1 MLEVKGLKKTFKMS
15 KKQQKIEKTKEKIK
29 VAVAD
34 VSFDARPGEIL
45 GILGANGA
53 GKTTTLRILA
63 SVIKADEGQVCL
75 DGADITG
82 NLMDY
87 RRHIGFLT
95 SELKLED
102 YFTPNYLFDYFSKL
116 YGVGE
121 EQAAQRKKELFEKFG
136 IDKFAEVKVADM
148 STGMKQKISLVI
160 SIVHNPDI
168 IIFDEPTNGLD
179 IPGKSQFRKFIASG
193 MSDDKTIVI
202 STHQVRDIDKVL
214 DHVLIMDDSRVLLD
228 ESTSNICDKLF
239 FVESDDREL
248 AKSALFAIPTIQGN
262 YLILPNEKQDE
273 SELNLELLFNAT
285 LATPEEIARLFHTQK

>member
-1 MLEVKGLKKTFKMS
+1 MRV
-15 KKQQKIEKTKEKIK
+15 
-29 VAVAD
+29 
-34 VSFDARPGEIL
+34 RGEIL

-121 EQAAQRKKELFEKFG
+121 EQAAQRKKSCLKN
-136 IDKFAEVKVADM
+136 
-148 STGMKQKISLVI
+148 S
-160 SIVHNPDI
+160 
-168 IIFDEPTNGLD
+168 
-179 IPGKSQFRKFIASG
+179 
-193 MSDDKTIVI
+193 
-202 STHQVRDIDKVL
+202 
-214 DHVLIMDDSRVLLD
+214 VLINLQRLRLP
-228 ESTSNICDKLF
+228 ICQP
-239 FVESDDREL
+239 V
-248 AKSALFAIPTIQGN
+248 
-262 YLILPNEKQDE
+262 
-273 SELNLELLFNAT
+273 
-285 LATPEEIARLFHTQK
+285 

>member
-15 KKQQKIEKTKEKIK
+15 KKQQKIEKTKEKIN

-179 IPGKSQFRKFIASG
+179 VITERIVVISSHIFSLIEKICDRVVIIIRGKSVCCDTLENVMAGQSLEDRFFELYENMEGKA
-193 MSDDKTIVI
+193 
-202 STHQVRDIDKVL
+202 
-214 DHVLIMDDSRVLLD
+214 D
-228 ESTSNICDKLF
+228 E
-239 FVESDDREL
+239 
-248 AKSALFAIPTIQGN
+248 
-262 YLILPNEKQDE
+262 
-273 SELNLELLFNAT
+273 
-285 LATPEEIARLFHTQK
+285 

>member
-179 IPGKSQFRKFIASG
+179 VITERIVVNFLKELREQGQCIIISSHIFSLIEKICDRVVIIIRGKSVCCDTLENVMAGQPLEDRFFELYENMEGKA
-193 MSDDKTIVI
+193 
-202 STHQVRDIDKVL
+202 
-214 DHVLIMDDSRVLLD
+214 D
-228 ESTSNICDKLF
+228 E
-239 FVESDDREL
+239 
-248 AKSALFAIPTIQGN
+248 
-262 YLILPNEKQDE
+262 
-273 SELNLELLFNAT
+273 
-285 LATPEEIARLFHTQK
+285 

>member
-1 MLEVKGLKKTFKMS
+1 MITVDDLSLQYSGAPLFS
-15 KKQQKIEKTKEKIK
+15 KVNLQFT
-29 VAVAD
+29 
-34 VSFDARPGEIL
+34 PGNCY
-45 GILGANGA
+45 GIIGANGA

-160 SIVHNPDI
+160 SIVHNRI
-168 IIFDEPTNGLD
+168 LLSLMNRPTDSMLLRNGLW
-179 IPGKSQFRKFIASG
+179 
-193 MSDDKTIVI
+193 
-202 STHQVRDIDKVL
+202 
-214 DHVLIMDDSRVLLD
+214 
-228 ESTSNICDKLF
+228 
-239 FVESDDREL
+239 
-248 AKSALFAIPTIQGN
+248 
-262 YLILPNEKQDE
+262 
-273 SELNLELLFNAT
+273 
-285 LATPEEIARLFHTQK
+285 

>member
-148 STGMKQKISLVI
+148 STG
-160 SIVHNPDI
+160 

-179 IPGKSQFRKFIASG
+179 VITERIVVNFLKELREQGKCIIISSHIFSLIEKICDRVVIIIRGKSVCCDTLENVMAGQPLEDRFFELYENMEG
-193 MSDDKTIVI
+193 KT
-202 STHQVRDIDKVL
+202 
-214 DHVLIMDDSRVLLD
+214 D
-228 ESTSNICDKLF
+228 E
-239 FVESDDREL
+239 
-248 AKSALFAIPTIQGN
+248 
-262 YLILPNEKQDE
+262 
-273 SELNLELLFNAT
+273 
-285 LATPEEIARLFHTQK
+285 

>member
-34 VSFDARPGEIL
+34 VFIWCASGRNPW
-45 GILGANGA
+45 NPWRKRRR
-53 GKTTTLRILA
+53 KTTTLRILA

-121 EQAAQRKKELFEKFG
+121 EQAAQR
-136 IDKFAEVKVADM
+136 
-148 STGMKQKISLVI
+148 
-160 SIVHNPDI
+160 
-168 IIFDEPTNGLD
+168 
-179 IPGKSQFRKFIASG
+179 
-193 MSDDKTIVI
+193 
-202 STHQVRDIDKVL
+202 
-214 DHVLIMDDSRVLLD
+214 
-228 ESTSNICDKLF
+228 
-239 FVESDDREL
+239 
-248 AKSALFAIPTIQGN
+248 
-262 YLILPNEKQDE
+262 
-273 SELNLELLFNAT
+273 
-285 LATPEEIARLFHTQK
+285 

>member
-34 VSFDARPGEIL
+34 VSFDAHPGEIL

-179 IPGKSQFRKFIASG
+179 VITERIVVNFLKELREQGKCI
-193 MSDDKTIVI
+193 II
-202 STHQVRDIDKVL
+202 SSHIFS
-214 DHVLIMDDSRVLLD
+214 LIEKIRVL
-228 ESTSNICDKLF
+228 
-239 FVESDDREL
+239 
-248 AKSALFAIPTIQGN
+248 
-262 YLILPNEKQDE
+262 
-273 SELNLELLFNAT
+273 
-285 LATPEEIARLFHTQK
+285 

>member
-121 EQAAQRKKELFEKFG
+121 EQAAQRKKELFE
-136 IDKFAEVKVADM
+136 
-148 STGMKQKISLVI
+148 
-160 SIVHNPDI
+160 
-168 IIFDEPTNGLD
+168 
-179 IPGKSQFRKFIASG
+179 
-193 MSDDKTIVI
+193 
-202 STHQVRDIDKVL
+202 
-214 DHVLIMDDSRVLLD
+214 
-228 ESTSNICDKLF
+228 
-239 FVESDDREL
+239 
-248 AKSALFAIPTIQGN
+248 
-262 YLILPNEKQDE
+262 
-273 SELNLELLFNAT
+273 
-285 LATPEEIARLFHTQK
+285 

>member
-1 MLEVKGLKKTFKMS
+1 MAQT
-15 KKQQKIEKTKEKIK
+15 
-29 VAVAD
+29 A
-34 VSFDARPGEIL
+34 P
-45 GILGANGA
+45 

-95 SELKLED
+95 SELNLED

-121 EQAAQRKKELFEKFG
+121 EHAAQRKKELFEKFG

-179 IPGKSQFRKFIASG
+179 VITERIVVNFLKELREQGKCI
-193 MSDDKTIVI
+193 II
-202 STHQVRDIDKVL
+202 SSHIFS
-214 DHVLIMDDSRVLLD
+214 LI
-228 ESTSNICDKLF
+228 
-239 FVESDDREL
+239 
-248 AKSALFAIPTIQGN
+248 
-262 YLILPNEKQDE
+262 EK
-273 SELNLELLFNAT
+273 
-285 LATPEEIARLFHTQK
+285 IW

>member
-95 SELKLED
+95 SELSLRITLHRIICLTTFQSCTVSGK
-102 YFTPNYLFDYFSKL
+102 NRQHS
-116 YGVGE
+116 V
-121 EQAAQRKKELFEKFG
+121 KKSCLKN
-136 IDKFAEVKVADM
+136 
-148 STGMKQKISLVI
+148 S
-160 SIVHNPDI
+160 
-168 IIFDEPTNGLD
+168 
-179 IPGKSQFRKFIASG
+179 
-193 MSDDKTIVI
+193 
-202 STHQVRDIDKVL
+202 
-214 DHVLIMDDSRVLLD
+214 VLINLQRLRLP
-228 ESTSNICDKLF
+228 ICQP
-239 FVESDDREL
+239 V
-248 AKSALFAIPTIQGN
+248 
-262 YLILPNEKQDE
+262 
-273 SELNLELLFNAT
+273 
-285 LATPEEIARLFHTQK
+285 

>member
-34 VSFDARPGEIL
+34 VSFDALPGEIL

-179 IPGKSQFRKFIASG
+179 VITERIVVNFLKELREQGKCIIISSHIFSLIEKICDRVVIIIRGKSVCCDTLENVMAGQPLEDRFFELYENMEGKA
-193 MSDDKTIVI
+193 
-202 STHQVRDIDKVL
+202 
-214 DHVLIMDDSRVLLD
+214 D
-228 ESTSNICDKLF
+228 E
-239 FVESDDREL
+239 
-248 AKSALFAIPTIQGN
+248 
-262 YLILPNEKQDE
+262 
-273 SELNLELLFNAT
+273 
-285 LATPEEIARLFHTQK
+285 